1 MADFMNQQV
10 NNKSNYCSE
19 ELVENVGTSLLNGLG
34 NLLEITS
41 HEAKEDISGE
51 EMPPVVITNERR
63 EKVKIAIYLK

>member
-1 MADFMNQQV
+1 MNQRI
-10 NNKSNYCSE
+10 NNKSNNSSE
-19 ELVENVGTSLLNGLG
+19 ELAEHVGTSLLNGLG

-63 EKVKIAIYLK
+63 KKVKIVIYLK